1 MNSGAQMNRFSFPR
15 MAFVALCVLVL
26 LYLILPILIIVPM
39 SFSSSRFLAFPPPSW
54 SLRWYRDYLDNAAWM
69 QATRVTLTIALS
81 TVAIATPLGVAA
93 AYAISQSK
101 WRIMRA
107 IHMTLLL
114 PLVVPIIITAVGIFF
129 VYAKIG
135 LVATMSGLVLANV
148 MLGLPY
154 VVISVV
160 AGLQSFDATQEMV
173 ARSLGMN
180 RLRSFFAVTLP
191 QIKAS
196 VIAGGIFAFI
206 SAIDETV
213 IALFI
218 SGGQYQPLTKR
229 MFTALRDEID
239 PTIAAISTLMTA
251 VSFMLV
257 LVASARRKKGA

>member
-1 MNSGAQMNRFSFPR
+1 
-15 MAFVALCVLVL
+15 
-26 LYLILPILIIVPM
+26 
-39 SFSSSRFLAFPPPSW
+39 
-54 SLRWYRDYLDNAAWM
+54 M
-69 QATRVTLTIALS
+69 QATRVTLTVALF
-81 TVAIATPLGVAA
+81 TVATATPLGVAA

-101 WRIMRA
+101 LRIMRA
-107 IHMTLLL
+107 IHIALLL

-135 LVATMSGLVLANV
+135 LLATMTGLVLANV

-206 SAIDETV
+206 SAIDETIV
-213 IALFI
+213 ALFI

-257 LVASARRKKGA
+257 LVVSSRQRKDA

>member
-1 MNSGAQMNRFSFPR
+1 MKKLSPR
-15 MAFVALCVLVL
+15 RIIFALFCALVL
-26 LYLILPILIIVPM
+26 LYLILPILIIAPM
-39 SFSSSRFLAFPPPSW
+39 SFSNARFLTFPPPSL
-54 SLRWYRDYLDNAAWM
+54 SLRWYREYIESPAWM
-69 QATRVTLTIALS
+69 QATLVTLTVALL

-93 AYAISQSK
+93 AYAVSQSK
-101 WRIMRA
+101 LRIMRLVHGA
-107 IHMTLLL
+107 LLL

-135 LVATMSGLVLANV
+135 LIATMTGLVLANV

-160 AGLQSFDATQEMV
+160 AGLQSFDMTQEMV

-191 QIKAS
+191 QISSS
-196 VIAGGIFAFI
+196 VIAGAIFAFI
-206 SAIDETV
+206 SAMDETIV
-213 IALFI
+213 AIFI

-251 VSFMLV
+251 MSFMLV
-257 LVASARRKKGA
+257 LVATTRKKKSA

>member
-1 MNSGAQMNRFSFPR
+1 MNMPR
-15 MAFVALCVLVL
+15 PYRIAFVAFCTLVL
-26 LYLILPILIIVPM
+26 LYLILPILIIAPM
-39 SFSSSRFLAFPPPSW
+39 SFSGARFLTFPPPSL
-54 SLRWYRDYLDNAAWM
+54 SLRWYEEYVGNPAWM
-69 QATRVTLTIALS
+69 QATRVTLSVALL
-81 TVAIATPLGVAA
+81 TVVIATPLGVAA

-101 WRIMRA
+101 WRGMRV

-129 VYAKIG
+129 VYAKVG
-135 LVATMSGLVLANV
+135 LVATMTGLVLANV

-173 ARSLGMN
+173 ARSLGMG

-196 VIAGGIFAFI
+196 VITGGIFAFI
-206 SAIDETV
+206 SAMDETIV
-213 IALFI
+213 ALFI

-251 VSFMLV
+251 ASFLLV
-257 LVASARRKKGA
+257 LIATTRQKKVG

>member
-1 MNSGAQMNRFSFPR
+1 
-15 MAFVALCVLVL
+15 
-26 LYLILPILIIVPM
+26 
-39 SFSSSRFLAFPPPSW
+39 
-54 SLRWYRDYLDNAAWM
+54 M
-69 QATRVTLTIALS
+69 QATRVTLTVALL

-101 WRIMRA
+101 LKIMRA
-107 IHMTLLL
+107 IHITLLL

-135 LVATMSGLVLANV
+135 LVATMTGLVLANV

-191 QIKAS
+191 QIKTS
-196 VIAGGIFAFI
+196 VIAGGI
-206 SAIDETV
+206 S
-213 IALFI
+213 
-218 SGGQYQPLTKR
+218 
-229 MFTALRDEID
+229 
-239 PTIAAISTLMTA
+239 
-251 VSFMLV
+251 
-257 LVASARRKKGA
+257 

>member
-1 MNSGAQMNRFSFPR
+1 MTMSRPFR
-15 MAFVALCVLVL
+15 IALVVTCALVL
-26 LYLILPILIIVPM
+26 LYLILPILIIAPM
-39 SFSSSRFLAFPPPSW
+39 SFSAARYLSFPPPSL
-54 SLRWYRDYLDNAAWM
+54 SLRWYQEYIGNSAWM
-69 QATRVTLTIALS
+69 QATRVTLTVAVL
-81 TVAIATPLGVAA
+81 TVVIATPLGVAA

-101 WRIMRA
+101 WRIMRL

-129 VYAKIG
+129 VFAKLG
-135 LVATMSGLVLANV
+135 LAATMTGLVLANV

-154 VVISVV
+154 VVISVA

-180 RLRSFFAVTLP
+180 RLRSFFVVTLP
-191 QIKAS
+191 QIKPS

-206 SAIDETV
+206 SAMDETIV
-213 IALFI
+213 ALFI

-257 LVASARRKKGA
+257 LVATSRSKKGA

>member
-1 MNSGAQMNRFSFPR
+1 MTMSRPFR
-15 MAFVALCVLVL
+15 IALIVTCALVL
-26 LYLILPILIIVPM
+26 LYLILPILIIAPM
-39 SFSSSRFLAFPPPSW
+39 SFSAARYLSFPPPSL
-54 SLRWYRDYLDNAAWM
+54 SLRWYREYVDNPAWM
-69 QATRVTLTIALS
+69 QATQVTLTVAIF
-81 TVAIATPLGVAA
+81 TVLIATPLGVAA

-101 WRIMRA
+101 WRLMRL
-107 IHMTLLL
+107 IHITLLL

-129 VYAKIG
+129 LYAKVG
-135 LVATMSGLVLANV
+135 LVASLPGLVLANV

-154 VVISVV
+154 VIISVL
-160 AGLQSFDATQEMV
+160 AGLQSFDPAQEMV

-191 QIKAS
+191 QIKSS
-196 VIAGGIFAFI
+196 VVAGGIFAFI
-206 SAIDETV
+206 SAMDETIV
-213 IALFI
+213 ALFI

-257 LVASARRKKGA
+257 LIATSRSKKAA

>member
-1 MNSGAQMNRFSFPR
+1 MSLSSAARI
-15 MAFVALCVLVL
+15 AFIAFCAMVL

-39 SFSSSRFLAFPPPSW
+39 SFSSTRFLTFPPPSL
-54 SLRWYRDYLDNAAWM
+54 SLRWYRDYVDSAAWM
-69 QATRVTLTIALS
+69 QATRVTLTTALA

-101 WRIMRA
+101 LKIMRV

-129 VYAKIG
+129 VYARVG
-135 LVATMSGLVLANV
+135 LVATLSGLILANV
-148 MLGLPY
+148 MLALPY
-154 VVISVV
+154 VIISVV

-191 QIKAS
+191 QIKSS
-196 VIAGGIFAFI
+196 VIAGAIFAFI
-206 SAIDETV
+206 SAVDETIV
-213 IALFI
+213 ALFI

-251 VSFMLV
+251 ASFLLV
-257 LVASARRKKGA
+257 LIASRRRKNA

>member
-1 MNSGAQMNRFSFPR
+1 MKRFSPAR
-15 MAFVALCVLVL
+15 LAFIVLCALVL
-26 LYLILPILIIVPM
+26 LYLILPVLIIVPM
-39 SFSSSRFLAFPPPSW
+39 SFSSARYLTFPPPSL
-54 SLRWYRDYLDNAAWM
+54 SLRWYRDYLDSPAWM
-69 QATRVTLTIALS
+69 EATRVTLTVAAC
-81 TVAIATPLGVAA
+81 TVLFATPLGVAA
-93 AYAISQSK
+93 AYAITQSK
-101 WRIMRA
+101 LRLMRL

-114 PLVVPIIITAVGIFF
+114 PLVVPIIITAVGLFF

-135 LVATMSGLVLANV
+135 LLATLPGLVLANV

-196 VIAGGIFAFI
+196 VIAGAIFAFI
-206 SAIDETV
+206 SAIDETIV
-213 IALFI
+213 AIFI

-251 VSFMLV
+251 ASFILV
-257 LVASARRKKGA
+257 LIASTRQKTGRAR

>member
-1 MNSGAQMNRFSFPR
+1 MSMSSAGRI
-15 MAFVALCVLVL
+15 AFIVFCALVL

-39 SFSSSRFLAFPPPSW
+39 SFSSTRFLTFPPPSL
-54 SLRWYRDYLDNAAWM
+54 SLRWYQDYVSSSAWM
-69 QATRVTLTIALS
+69 QATRVTLIVALS

-93 AYAISQSK
+93 AYAISQSRP
-101 WRIMRA
+101 RIMRA

-129 VYAKIG
+129 IYARIG
-135 LVATMSGLVLANV
+135 LIATLSGLVLANV
-148 MLGLPY
+148 MLALPY
-154 VVISVV
+154 VIISVV

-191 QIKAS
+191 QIKSS
-196 VIAGGIFAFI
+196 VVAGAIFAFI
-206 SAIDETV
+206 SAVDETIV
-213 IALFI
+213 ALFI

-257 LVASARRKKGA
+257 LIASRRRKGA